1 MKKKR
6 KKEGK
11 SGKKRE
17 KEERSGKKRKK
28 RGKIGKGRKT
38 GKKELVLSSIEYF
51 SSNGLEEGRFTQH
64 F

>member
-11 SGKKRE
+11 SG
-17 KEERSGKKRKK
+17 KK